1 MADKPIYDNLQAP
14 KETINAINDTNT
26 LSATQSTSVYQCP
39 KCGRLMKSDLA
50 MCGICLFYQMNA
62 EINGWFNV
70 Y

>member
-1 MADKPIYDNLQAP
+1 MADNPIYDNLQAP

-26 LSATQSTSVYQCP
+26 LSAMQNTSVYQCP
-39 KCGRLMKSDLA
+39 KCGRLIESDRA
-50 MCGICLFYQMNA
+50 MCGICLFYQMNT

>member
-14 KETINAINDTNT
+14 KEIINAVNDTNT
-26 LSATQSTSVYQCP
+26 LSAMQNTSVYQCP
-39 KCGRLMKSDLA
+39 ICGRAMKSNRE